1 MARNISFKTNIIYE
15 SRIRI
20 QKYSILNSLRHLL
33 TILKFDKILIE
44 KIKKIL
50 DINTRSISEK
60 NA

>member
-1 MARNISFKTNIIYE
+1 MARNISSKTNIIYE

-33 TILKFDKILIE
+33 ILKFDKILIE

>member
-1 MARNISFKTNIIYE
+1 MARNISSKTNIIYE